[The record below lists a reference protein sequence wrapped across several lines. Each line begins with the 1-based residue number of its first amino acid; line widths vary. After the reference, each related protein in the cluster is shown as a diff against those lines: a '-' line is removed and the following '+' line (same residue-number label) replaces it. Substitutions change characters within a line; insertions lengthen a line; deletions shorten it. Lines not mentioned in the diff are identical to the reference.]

1 MNNLTQVLKTTIKT
15 QLAASSFDAE
25 SSSTIAKNIIDDL
38 ISKHGG
44 RMFYLP
50 SGGSD
55 RVAAKHR
62 QILADFNGSNHAEI
76 YQKYQIGAAWLKK
89 LLKRNEARD
98 EKIIQ

>member
-15 QLAASSFDAE
+15 QLTASSLDDE

-38 ISKHGG
+38 VSKHGG

-55 RVAAKHR
+55 RVAIKHR
-62 QILADFNGSNHAEI
+62 QIIADFNGSNHAEI
-76 YQKYQIGAAWLKK
+76 YQTYGIGAAWLKK
-89 LLKRNEARD
+89 LLKRNEAHD
-98 EKIIQ
+98 EKIVE